1 MTKLLVR
8 LFVKDR
14 NNTSSP
20 SVRKKYGTLSSMVGI
35 CVNVFLSAFK
45 FIVGSLCGSIAITAD
60 ATNNLS
66 DAGSSIISFISF
78 KLSAKPADREHPYGH
93 ARIEYIASFIVSIL
107 IIMVGFELI
116 GESWNKIRTSEI
128 ITENGFSREIIIA
141 IIVLCTSILLKLW
154 LAFFYRKI
162 GTTISSSVIKATSVD
177 SISDVISTFSI
188 LISTLLVGFFGVNI
202 DGYMGLAVAIFI
214 IISGVKILGETEKN
228 LLGNGPVDD
237 IIDSMKK
244 IINEYPEVLGI
255 HDIMVH
261 NYGPG
266 HTITSLHV
274 EVDGSVNIF
283 ETHDVIDNIEKRIAS
298 ELNIVCTIHMDPI
311 VTDDEERNRMHSVV
325 CSIVTAVD
333 QSLKIHDFRM
343 VKGTTHTNLIFDVS
357 APFEYKASD
366 KEIIKNISESVSKYD
381 PNLFCVI
388 TVDRE

>member
-20 SVRKKYGTLSSMVGI
+20 SVRKNYGTLSSMVGI

-283 ETHDVIDNIEKRIAS
+283 E
-298 ELNIVCTIHMDPI
+298 
-311 VTDDEERNRMHSVV
+311 
-325 CSIVTAVD
+325 
-333 QSLKIHDFRM
+333 
-343 VKGTTHTNLIFDVS
+343 
-357 APFEYKASD
+357 
-366 KEIIKNISESVSKYD
+366 
-381 PNLFCVI
+381 
-388 TVDRE
+388 